1 MLMCLE
7 PHTSSAQNFSAS
19 NVVRSNGMVYLKYA
33 VTYYDTS
40 KISV

>member
-7 PHTSSAQNFSAS
+7 PHTSSAQNFIAS
-19 NVVRSNGMVYLKYA
+19 NVVRSNGMEYA